1 MKSRKRSF
9 LFKYSTQWRKWNLV
23 TLFPGTLGTFASF
36 LSSLL
41 AFHCTNFQ
49 PLQIKM
55 NINEK
60 TQPEHKKLSQE
71 YEDRQEKSSLFAR
84 KHLLRVL
91 GSQKSGQN
99 REQLPLDEDK

>member
-1 MKSRKRSF
+1 
-9 LFKYSTQWRKWNLV
+9 
-23 TLFPGTLGTFASF
+23 
-36 LSSLL
+36 
-41 AFHCTNFQ
+41 
-49 PLQIKM
+49 M